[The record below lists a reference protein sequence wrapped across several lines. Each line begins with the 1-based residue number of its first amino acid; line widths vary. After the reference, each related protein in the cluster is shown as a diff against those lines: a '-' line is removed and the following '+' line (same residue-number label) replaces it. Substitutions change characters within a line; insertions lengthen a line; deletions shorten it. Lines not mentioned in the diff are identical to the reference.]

1 MGLTFVRLITE
12 GQFAY
17 PLWPISFKRLYANR
31 FACQFA
37 DCTLRTATI
46 HKTIHARALIKK
58 AFALRHRHKHTNINQ
73 QLRCL
78 EACNN
83 FFYSLFF
90 GYLYIFY
97 AGHTTFFNCNSAR
110 LHLYIFKKYFR
121 RVFQLFKIPLN
132 RLDTRH
138 GSVPRQQRCVC
149 FASRRCTETKSSE
162 SIA

>member
-17 PLWPISFKRLYANR
+17 QLWPISFKRLYANR

-37 DCTLRTATI
+37 DCTLELVI

-58 AFALRHRHKHTNINQ
+58 AFAHTNTSTQISINNCAA
-73 QLRCL
+73 LKRATISFIL
-78 EACNN
+78 S
-83 FFYSLFF
+83 FFI
-90 GYLYIFY
+90 YIFC
-97 AGHTTFFNCNSAR
+97 AGHATFFNCNSTR
-110 LHLYIFKKYFR
+110 LQFYILKKYFR

-132 RLDTRH
+132 RLDTRN
-138 GSVPRQQRCVC
+138 GSVASQQRCVC
-149 FASRRCTETKSSE
+149 FASRRRTETKSSE